1 MRKKKIAILGS
12 TGSIGKTLINLCK
25 KRKEYVEIKLLS
37 TNKNYKLLFK
47 QAKYFNV
54 KNLIIFDE
62 KTFEKIKK
70 NKKYINFQ
78 LFNDTDSYKKIFKS
92 KLDYTMSSITG
103 IDGLN
108 PTIEIIKFTKSIA
121 IANKEAIICGWRL
134 IQKELFTNKVKF
146 IPVDS
151 EHFSLWFGLQNI
163 MFNKIDTIYL
173 TASGGPLN
181 KLPIKKIK
189 KVSIR
194 QALNHPNWNMGK
206 KISVDSAT
214 MINKVYE
221 VIEAKNIFQIPYE
234 KIKIIIHPKSYIH
247 CLIKFNNGLTK
258 IIAHDTTM
266 EIPIFNSLYN
276 KYNRYLKSNE
286 IDFFKLNKPKFS
298 NVDLKKYPMVNILKK
313 LPKKNSLFETVIVST
328 NDTLVNLFLD
338 KKIKFVDLYNDLIKF
353 ITHKEFIKY
362 KNKSPKN
369 VEDIVELN
377 NYVRSKILK
386 KVYKTE
392 NAK

>member
-206 KISVDSAT
+206 KISIDSAT
-214 MINKVYE
+214 LVNKIYE
-221 VIEAKNIFQIPYE
+221 VIEAKNIFNIPYN
-234 KIKIIIHPKSYIH
+234 KIKIIIHPKSYVHAI
-247 CLIKFNNGLTK
+247 IKFNNGLIK

-266 EIPIFNSLYN
+266 KIPIFNSLFFDTSE
-276 KYNRYLKSNE
+276 KLKSNKINLNFFNSLDFQKPNVRKFPMLKILE
-286 IDFFKLNKPKFS
+286 I
-298 NVDLKKYPMVNILKK
+298 
-313 LPKKNSLFETVIVST
+313 LPKKNSLFETVIVSA
-328 NDTLVNLFLD
+328 NDTLVDLFLK
-338 KKIKFVDLYNDLIKF
+338 KKISFVDIQKKLFNIIKSR
-353 ITHKEFIKY
+353 EFNKY
-362 KNKSPKN
+362 KKIYPYNSK
-369 VEDIVELN
+369 DIINLN
-377 NYVRSKILK
+377 HYVRLKILK
-386 KVYKTE
+386 KCI
-392 NAK
+392 